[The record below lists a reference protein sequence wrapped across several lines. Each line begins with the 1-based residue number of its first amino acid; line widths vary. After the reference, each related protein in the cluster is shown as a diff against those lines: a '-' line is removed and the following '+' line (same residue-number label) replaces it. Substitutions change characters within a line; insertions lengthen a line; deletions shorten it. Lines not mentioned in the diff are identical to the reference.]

1 MKRLLI
7 PIILTVGLMS
17 CEKTI
22 TLDINE
28 SKTQIS
34 IEGQVTDVPGYQY
47 VKVSRSVD
55 FYSSGKTPR
64 VTDATVVMNDDEGNV
79 YTFIHNPNNHADSL
93 GYYLPET
100 PFTGVV
106 GRTYTLNVMV
116 DGVTYTAHDKIYR
129 VVPIDK
135 LEYDIDQDEKDD
147 PEIPG
152 RYYELL
158 ITVKEPKE
166 TKDYYL
172 FKAYR
177 NDSLT
182 YDSDTDVYYADDE
195 LIGENIDGLPL
206 PVYYSM
212 NDKARIEVY
221 SLSREAY
228 IFYRDL
234 EKVLNNDGGL
244 FGQPPSNPRSNFNNN
259 ALGLFQASSM
269 AQKSLVVG
277 E

>member
-1 MKRLLI
+1 
-7 PIILTVGLMS
+7 MS